1 MKGKFLYF
9 ELITAA
15 TAIIGVY
22 NCSNN
27 NTPLTILNMVVL
39 LLYSLVCYFV
49 AATRRNVSNTKE
61 VINAY
66 AHQLSWFG
74 MSIMAVGNLFQI
86 QYYPGK
92 GTMMMIGLVTG
103 VATLL
108 YHLFNINK
116 DNEIPSA
123 VPPSNP
129 EKNNTLVDAYQSK
142 ANTKK
147 NTILNKF
154 FGDMKYTHKEL
165 VIRLTIALAI
175 TAVSYYLHLQEILKA
190 NV

>member
-15 TAIIGVY
+15 IAIIGVY

-27 NTPLTILNMVVL
+27 NTPFTILNMVVL
-39 LLYSLVCYFV
+39 LSYSLVCYFV

-103 VATLL
+103 VATLPYSTIFL
-108 YHLFNINK
+108 I
-116 DNEIPSA
+116 S
-123 VPPSNP
+123 
-129 EKNNTLVDAYQSK
+129 
-142 ANTKK
+142 TK
-147 NTILNKF
+147 
-154 FGDMKYTHKEL
+154 
-165 VIRLTIALAI
+165 I
-175 TAVSYYLHLQEILKA
+175 TKSRQRFLHRILKKTTHL
-190 NV
+190 